1 MRGWN
6 SNKWGFWNKIFAGLC
21 VVLALALA
29 VFLFW
34 YMRSERENVQ
44 EIVRQTM
51 ATETAQEADGGSQP
65 AAEDSGESSAESSG
79 ESSAEDTA
87 GETAGD
93 GAAGQP
99 SGEEA
104 AGTAAADPAQDAA
117 SQDMSQ
123 AETDPADS
131 GETAASTDITGISWR
146 GDEFLSGSD
155 IEEKGVAALLE
166 QRLADAG
173 YHIQVENFSLTGAG
187 TLSQLRLAGVSERNI
202 QWYVEDHKEKESS
215 AQTETG
221 VREFSDE
228 ELARSDQGYFPII
241 FMGYYGGWNSDP
253 QELADQIQLILDTY
267 DNPEDYLV
275 LGLHP
280 VSGGKNP
287 EGYAQVMEDT
297 WEDHYLDLPEV
308 LGDATAASYEG
319 QELIADAVF
328 AKLTELG
335 YLKGDQE

>member
-6 SNKWGFWNKIFAGLC
+6 SNKWSFWNKIFAGLC
-21 VVLALALA
+21 VVLAVALA

-34 YMRSERENVQ
+34 YMRSEQENSQ
-44 EIVRQTM
+44 EIVRQAM
-51 ATETAQEADGGSQP
+51 AADNVQEQETDGGQQPETAAADNTVDEAAS
-65 AAEDSGESSAESSG
+65 EDAVSESA
-79 ESSAEDTA
+79 AEDTA
-87 GETAGD
+87 GT
-93 GAAGQP
+93 P
-99 SGEEA
+99 
-104 AGTAAADPAQDAA
+104 AADAAQDAA
-117 SQDMSQ
+117 GENTSQP
-123 AETDPADS
+123 ETDPTVS
-131 GETAASTDITGISWR
+131 GEEKAAVQTDLTGISWR

-155 IEEKGVAALLE
+155 IEEKGAAALLE
-166 QRLADAG
+166 RRLTDAG
-173 YHIQVENFSLTGAG
+173 YRIPVENFSLTGAC
-187 TLSQLRLAGVSERNI
+187 TLSQLRLAGVSERDI
-202 QWYVEDHKEKESS
+202 QWYVEDHKEQENSS
-215 AQTETG
+215 QMETG

-280 VSGGKNP
+280 VSGGNNP

-297 WEDHYLDLPEV
+297 WGDHYLDLPEV
-308 LGDATAASYEG
+308 LGDATAASYDG
-319 QELIADAVF
+319 QKRIADAAF

-335 YLKGDQE
+335 YLKGEQE

>member
-104 AGTAAADPAQDAA
+104 AGTAAADPA
-117 SQDMSQ
+117 SQDTSQ
-123 AETDPADS
+123 AEADPADS
-131 GETAASTDITGISWR
+131 GEAAASTDITGISWR

-155 IEEKGVAALLE
+155 IEEKGAAALLE

-187 TLSQLRLAGVSERNI
+187 TLSQLRLAGVSERDI

-308 LGDATAASYEG
+308 LGDTTAASYEG

>member
-93 GAAGQP
+93 GEAGQP

-104 AGTAAADPAQDAA
+104 AGTAAADPA
-117 SQDMSQ
+117 SQDTSQ
-123 AETDPADS
+123 AETDPEDS
-131 GETAASTDITGISWR
+131 GEAAASTDITGISWR

-155 IEEKGVAALLE
+155 IEEKGAAALLE

-187 TLSQLRLAGVSERNI
+187 TLSQLRLAGVSERDI

-228 ELARSDQGYFPII
+228 ELDRSDQGYFPII

>member
-104 AGTAAADPAQDAA
+104 AGTAAADPA
-117 SQDMSQ
+117 SQDTSQ
-123 AETDPADS
+123 AETDPEDS
-131 GETAASTDITGISWR
+131 GEAAASTDITGISWR

-155 IEEKGVAALLE
+155 IEEKGAAALLE

-187 TLSQLRLAGVSERNI
+187 TLSQLRLAGVSERDI

-267 DNPEDYLV
+267 DNPEEYLV

>member
-104 AGTAAADPAQDAA
+104 AGTAAADPA
-117 SQDMSQ
+117 SQDTSQ
-123 AETDPADS
+123 AETNPEDS
-131 GETAASTDITGISWR
+131 GEAAASTDITGISWR

-155 IEEKGVAALLE
+155 IEEKGAAALLE

-187 TLSQLRLAGVSERNI
+187 TLSQLRLAGVSERDI

>member
-99 SGEEA
+99 SGEET
-104 AGTAAADPAQDAA
+104 AGTAAADLA
-117 SQDMSQ
+117 SQDTSQ
-123 AETDPADS
+123 TETDPEDS
-131 GETAASTDITGISWR
+131 GEAAASTDITGISWR

-155 IEEKGVAALLE
+155 IEEKGAAALLE

-187 TLSQLRLAGVSERNI
+187 TLSQLRLAGVSERDI

-280 VSGGKNP
+280 VCAGNGRYMGRSLPGSSRSPGGC
-287 EGYAQVMEDT
+287 
-297 WEDHYLDLPEV
+297 HRSLL
-308 LGDATAASYEG
+308 
-319 QELIADAVF
+319 
-328 AKLTELG
+328 
-335 YLKGDQE
+335 

>member
-99 SGEEA
+99 SGEET
-104 AGTAAADPAQDAA
+104 AGTAAADPA
-117 SQDMSQ
+117 SQDTSQ
-123 AETDPADS
+123 AETDPEDS
-131 GETAASTDITGISWR
+131 GEGAASTDITGISWR

-155 IEEKGVAALLE
+155 IEEKGAAALLE

-187 TLSQLRLAGVSERNI
+187 TLSQLRLAGVSERDI

>member
-44 EIVRQTM
+44 EIVSQTM

-104 AGTAAADPAQDAA
+104 AGTAAADPA
-117 SQDMSQ
+117 SQDTSQ
-123 AETDPADS
+123 AETNPEDS
-131 GETAASTDITGISWR
+131 GEAAASTDITGISWR

-155 IEEKGVAALLE
+155 IEEKGAAALLE

-187 TLSQLRLAGVSERNI
+187 TLSQLRLAGVSERDI

-328 AKLTELG
+328 EKLTELG

>member
-79 ESSAEDTA
+79 ESLAEDTA

-99 SGEEA
+99 SGEET
-104 AGTAAADPAQDAA
+104 AGTAAADPA
-117 SQDMSQ
+117 SQDTSQ
-123 AETDPADS
+123 AETDPEDS
-131 GETAASTDITGISWR
+131 GEAAASTDITGISWR

-155 IEEKGVAALLE
+155 IEEKGAAALLE

-187 TLSQLRLAGVSERNI
+187 TLSQLRLAGVSERDI

>member
-99 SGEEA
+99 SGEET
-104 AGTAAADPAQDAA
+104 AGTAAADLA
-117 SQDMSQ
+117 SQDTSQ
-123 AETDPADS
+123 TETDPEDS
-131 GETAASTDITGISWR
+131 GEAAASTDITGISWR

-155 IEEKGVAALLE
+155 IEEKGAAALLE

-187 TLSQLRLAGVSERNI
+187 TLSQLRLAGVSERDI

-280 VSGGKNP
+280 VSAGNGRYMGRSLPGSSRSPGGC
-287 EGYAQVMEDT
+287 
-297 WEDHYLDLPEV
+297 HRSLL
-308 LGDATAASYEG
+308 
-319 QELIADAVF
+319 
-328 AKLTELG
+328 
-335 YLKGDQE
+335 

>member
-44 EIVRQTM
+44 EIVSQTM

-104 AGTAAADPAQDAA
+104 AGTAAADLA
-117 SQDMSQ
+117 SQDTSQ
-123 AETDPADS
+123 TETDPEDS
-131 GETAASTDITGISWR
+131 GEAAASTDITGISWR

-155 IEEKGVAALLE
+155 IEEKGAAALLE

-187 TLSQLRLAGVSERNI
+187 TLSQLRLAGVSERDI

>member
-44 EIVRQTM
+44 EIVSQTM

-99 SGEEA
+99 SGEET
-104 AGTAAADPAQDAA
+104 AGTAAADLA
-117 SQDMSQ
+117 SQDTSQ
-123 AETDPADS
+123 TETDPEDS
-131 GETAASTDITGISWR
+131 GEAAASTDITGISWR

-155 IEEKGVAALLE
+155 IEEKGAAALLE

-187 TLSQLRLAGVSERNI
+187 TLSQLRLAGVSERDI

>member
-104 AGTAAADPAQDAA
+104 AGTAAADPA
-117 SQDMSQ
+117 SQDTSQ
-123 AETDPADS
+123 AETDPEDS
-131 GETAASTDITGISWR
+131 GEAAASTDITGISWR

-155 IEEKGVAALLE
+155 IEEKGAAALLE

-187 TLSQLRLAGVSERNI
+187 TLSQLRLAGVSERDI

>member
-79 ESSAEDTA
+79 ESLAEDTA

-104 AGTAAADPAQDAA
+104 AGTAAADPA
-117 SQDMSQ
+117 SQDTSQ
-123 AETDPADS
+123 AETNPEDS
-131 GETAASTDITGISWR
+131 GEAAASTDITGISWR

-155 IEEKGVAALLE
+155 IEEKGAAALLE

-187 TLSQLRLAGVSERNI
+187 TLSQLRLAGVSERDI

>member
-44 EIVRQTM
+44 EIVSQTM

-104 AGTAAADPAQDAA
+104 AGTAAADPA
-117 SQDMSQ
+117 SQDTSQ
-123 AETDPADS
+123 AETNPEDS
-131 GETAASTDITGISWR
+131 GEAAASTDITGISWR

-155 IEEKGVAALLE
+155 IEEKGAAALLE

-187 TLSQLRLAGVSERNI
+187 TLSQLRLAGVSERDI

>member
-34 YMRSERENVQ
+34 YMRSERRMCRRLS
-44 EIVRQTM
+44 VRPWQQRLRRKRTVAVSLRQRTAANHRRKAAVNHRQKIPQVRRPEM
-51 ATETAQEADGGSQP
+51 AQP
-65 AAEDSGESSAESSG
+65 ASRPGRRLPV
-79 ESSAEDTA
+79 
-87 GETAGD
+87 
-93 GAAGQP
+93 QQQRIRRRMRP
-99 SGEEA
+99 VRIL
-104 AGTAAADPAQDAA
+104 
-117 SQDMSQ
+117 SQ
-123 AETDPADS
+123 AETDPVDS

-155 IEEKGVAALLE
+155 IEEKGAAALLE

-187 TLSQLRLAGVSERNI
+187 TLSQLRLAGVSERDI

-228 ELARSDQGYFPII
+228 ELAGPTRVFS
-241 FMGYYGGWNSDP
+241 
-253 QELADQIQLILDTY
+253 
-267 DNPEDYLV
+267 DYLYGI
-275 LGLHP
+275 LWR
-280 VSGGKNP
+280 
-287 EGYAQVMEDT
+287 MEQRS
-297 WEDHYLDLPEV
+297 P
-308 LGDATAASYEG
+308 GIG
-319 QELIADAVF
+319 
-328 AKLTELG
+328 
-335 YLKGDQE
+335 

>member
-99 SGEEA
+99 SGEET
-104 AGTAAADPAQDAA
+104 AGTAAADLA
-117 SQDMSQ
+117 SQDTSQ
-123 AETDPADS
+123 TETDPEDS
-131 GETAASTDITGISWR
+131 GEAAASTDITGISWR

-155 IEEKGVAALLE
+155 IEEKGAAALLE

-187 TLSQLRLAGVSERNI
+187 TLSQLRLAGVSERDI

-228 ELARSDQGYFPII
+228 ELARSDQGYFLII

>member
-51 ATETAQEADGGSQP
+51 ATETAQEADVGSQP

-79 ESSAEDTA
+79 ESSEEDTA

-104 AGTAAADPAQDAA
+104 AGTAAADPA
-117 SQDMSQ
+117 SQDTSQ
-123 AETDPADS
+123 AETDPEDS
-131 GETAASTDITGISWR
+131 REAAASTDITGISWR

-155 IEEKGVAALLE
+155 IEEKGAAALLE

-187 TLSQLRLAGVSERNI
+187 TLSQLRLAGVSERDI

>member
-104 AGTAAADPAQDAA
+104 AGTAAADPA
-117 SQDMSQ
+117 SQDTSQ
-123 AETDPADS
+123 AETDPEDS
-131 GETAASTDITGISWR
+131 GEAAASTDITGISWR

-155 IEEKGVAALLE
+155 IEEKGAAALLE

-187 TLSQLRLAGVSERNI
+187 TLSQLRLAGVSERDI

-308 LGDATAASYEG
+308 LGDTTAASYEG

>member
-65 AAEDSGESSAESSG
+65 VAEDSGESSAESSG

-104 AGTAAADPAQDAA
+104 AGTAAADPA
-117 SQDMSQ
+117 SQDTSQ
-123 AETDPADS
+123 AETDPEDS
-131 GETAASTDITGISWR
+131 GEAAASTDITGISWR

-155 IEEKGVAALLE
+155 IEEKGAAALLE

-187 TLSQLRLAGVSERNI
+187 TLSQLRLAGVSERDI

>member
-1 MRGWN
+1 M
-6 SNKWGFWNKIFAGLC
+6 
-21 VVLALALA
+21 VLALALA

-117 SQDMSQ
+117 SQDTSQ

-131 GETAASTDITGISWR
+131 GEAADSTDITGISWR

-155 IEEKGVAALLE
+155 IEEKGAAALLE

-187 TLSQLRLAGVSERNI
+187 TLSQLRLAGVSERDI

-328 AKLTELG
+328 EKLTELG

>member
-104 AGTAAADPAQDAA
+104 AGTAAADPA
-117 SQDMSQ
+117 SQDTSQ
-123 AETDPADS
+123 AETDPEDS
-131 GETAASTDITGISWR
+131 GEAAASTDITGISWR

-155 IEEKGVAALLE
+155 IEEKGAAALLE
-166 QRLADAG
+166 QRLSDAG

-187 TLSQLRLAGVSERNI
+187 TLSQLRLAGVSERDI

>member
-99 SGEEA
+99 SGEET
-104 AGTAAADPAQDAA
+104 AGTAAADLA
-117 SQDMSQ
+117 SQDTSQ
-123 AETDPADS
+123 TETDPEDS
-131 GETAASTDITGISWR
+131 GEAAASTDITGISWR

-155 IEEKGVAALLE
+155 IEEKGAAALLE

-187 TLSQLRLAGVSERNI
+187 TLSQLRLAGVSERDI